1 MIGFSLL
8 VFLAMFIFAGLA
20 IDLMRHELHRTRIQA
35 TMDRAL
41 LAAAHPD
48 QQTNRKNVV
57 LDYFKRAGLDGI
69 VKRDD
74 IKVQVAWDGTS
85 VSATA
90 DSRIHTPF
98 MKFAGVSSL
107 RAPAGGGA
115 AKANVLTE
123 ISLVVDVSGSMENNS
138 VNGVSKI
145 KELRDAA
152 TEFSNLLLC
161 DPNNPASPADWT
173 TCPING
179 NKTSLTL
186 VPYSSQV
193 SLGSTLLGKFTVADT
208 HDKSSCVTFA
218 ADDFD
223 DVSVSTTDTIHQTAQ
238 YVGGGQRYLN
248 NYYKLSTSGWVEPES
263 SPQWYET
270 YWSCFNAD
278 WREVHPFENS
288 PQDMALEISKLK
300 GLGGTAIHVGMK
312 WGAALLHHDAA
323 PAITSLI
330 DDNSAVHSDFRGRPF
345 NPATTSSSKI
355 IVLMTDGINSSNTT
369 LKDGFRTGLSP
380 IWYNSDERV
389 LSVLDDRDTP
399 EDDSDDRWYWFNP
412 ENTRNRGR
420 DLPYGEWRDHPFGHE
435 GANDCFYDY
444 GVGTLC
450 TPGRTPENTLT
461 ERLDWKDY
469 WQKGYTLRIFDSFP
483 HIGNEVDTP
492 GRSTGGIFLS
502 NSTSNA
508 YLSSGFPNKQPGET
522 YMNVDKL
529 LIDQC
534 DAAKLAGM
542 TIYTIEMET
551 PDTSTDV
558 MSACASTKEGNLLY
572 YKVDENLDLSTV
584 FGRIAEDINRLRL
597 TH

>member
-8 VFLAMFIFAGLA
+8 VFLAMLIFSGLA
-20 IDLMRHELHRTRIQA
+20 IDLMRHELHRTRIQS

-48 QQTNRKNVV
+48 QETDRKEVV

-74 IKVQVAWDGTS
+74 IKVQVAQDGTS
-85 VSATA
+85 VSAFA
-90 DSRIHTPF
+90 NSSIHTPF
-98 MKFAGVSSL
+98 LNYVGVSSL
-107 RAPAGGGA
+107 PAPAGGGA

-138 VNGVSKI
+138 VNGVPKI
-145 KELRDAA
+145 QELRDAA

-161 DPNNPASPADWT
+161 DPNNSASPSDWS
-173 TCPING
+173 TCPIQG

-193 SLGSTLLGKFTVADT
+193 SVGATLLSKFNVADSHAT
-208 HDKSSCVTFA
+208 SSCVTFA
-218 ADDFD
+218 EDDFD
-223 DVSVSTTDTIHQTAQ
+223 DVSISTTDTIHQTAQ

-248 NYYKLSTSGWVEPES
+248 NYYKLNTSSWIEPS
-263 SPQWYET
+263 SNPQWYET
-270 YWSCFNAD
+270 YWSCFTAS
-278 WREVHPFENS
+278 WREIVPFENS
-288 PQDMALEISKLK
+288 PRDMALKIGGLQA
-300 GLGGTAIHVGMK
+300 LGGTAIHVGMK
-312 WGAALLHHDAA
+312 WGAALLHQDAQ

-330 DDNSAVHSDFRGRPF
+330 TNDSLVHPDFRGRPF

-369 LKDGFRTGLSP
+369 LKDGFRTGVSP
-380 IWYNSDERV
+380 IWYNSDDRI
-389 LSVLDDRDTP
+389 LSVLDDRGTP
-399 EDDSDDRWYWFNP
+399 ENTTDDRWYWFNP
-412 ENTRNRGR
+412 ENRRNRGR
-420 DLPYGEWRDHPFGHE
+420 DLPYGEWQDHPYGHN
-435 GANDCFYDY
+435 GRNDCFYDY
-444 GVGTLC
+444 GIGTHC
-450 TPGRTPENTLT
+450 TPGRDPANSLT
-461 ERLDWKDY
+461 KRLDWKEY
-469 WQKGYTLRIFDSFP
+469 WQRGYTLRIFDSFP
-483 HIGNEVDTP
+483 HIGNEIGTP

-502 NSTSNA
+502 NSTSDA
-508 YLSSGFPNKQPGET
+508 YAGDGFPNRQPGET

-534 DAAKLAGM
+534 DAAKAAGM

-551 PDTSTDV
+551 PDTATNV
-558 MSACASTKEGNLLY
+558 MGGCASTKDGKLLH
-572 YKVDENLDLSTV
+572 YKVDANLDLSTV